1 MQSFVIG
8 SSIGAFIGLMLPIAG
23 AAKPGD
29 DCNRHAWP
37 YFPPECL
44 ISEEGAVMPEPRLA
58 VIGSPSDHQLQPGH
72 LAPLVRTK
80 KSSPAIAPS
89 KSPSFEN
96 PIYFDAVPEGSARVT
111 VWRNGVRTTYL
122 VKG

>member
-1 MQSFVIG
+1 
-8 SSIGAFIGLMLPIAG
+8 
-23 AAKPGD
+23 
-29 DCNRHAWP
+29 
-37 YFPPECL
+37 
-44 ISEEGAVMPEPRLA
+44 MPEPRLA